1 MKKVKAITTV
11 LVLTTAL
18 LIGGCGASKTD
29 QAPGTQTPAA
39 ASQKVSEVKIYK
51 GVGQTANFR
60 VGPGELFS
68 INYVTASALFDQDG
82 KIIDIYFDA
91 LEVMSPNDTEH
102 VGVPKFSGWPGQAA
116 YLTAAANTN
125 ETAIKE
131 LENWKSKR
139 ERGDK
144 NYGLNWSEQINN
156 YQKFMKGKTV
166 AEIEQWFAKYTSD
179 LNGRPLTEK
188 SSKPEDVAKYAKL
201 TADEKKALE
210 SDVTSGSTISLKDG
224 HGDYIGALK
233 KAYQNKAEVTVPV
246 K

>member
-1 MKKVKAITTV
+1 MKKVMAITTA

-18 LIGGCGASKTD
+18 LVGGCGASKTD
-29 QAPGTQTPAA
+29 QAPGAAPAA
-39 ASQKVSEVKIYK
+39 TSQKVSEVKIYK
-51 GVGQTANFR
+51 GLGQTANFR

-102 VGVPKFSGWPGQAA
+102 VGVPKFAGWPGQAA

-144 NYGLNWSEQINN
+144 DYGLNWSEQFSN

-166 AEIEQWFAKYTSD
+166 AEIEQWYAKNMSD
-179 LNGRPLTEK
+179 LNGRPLTK
-188 SSKPEDVAKYAKL
+188 DSSKPEDVAKYAKL

-210 SDVTSGSTISLKDG
+210 TDVTSGSTISLKDG
-224 HGDYIGALK
+224 HGDYMGALK
-233 KAYQNKAEVTVPV
+233 KAYQNKIEVAVPV